1 MDLSYAITLTTIPP
15 RFLSVS
21 HTITSWM
28 EQDVKPNN
36 IFIFVPKKY
45 RRFKP
50 SKTNKYDIFKKNR
63 KKKREINNITT
74 YGDILYETLDNDI
87 NIKPYIDQNIL
98 HIINVDKDWGPSTKL
113 VEMLKLY
120 EVWNIEYNNIIK
132 PDYWIISDDDVKYAK
147 NTISKYNLALSLSI
161 ENKLNKRLQD
171 KHHNK
176 QIDSILTHFKIENRI
191 SILINNEDNWR
202 SITHVQGVDTILIS
216 SIILKNQLLNKNA
229 FIYNNFIKI
238 LNFFHIICPDSYFQ
252 DDYIISLILNFGNI
266 NVNSVWVDNDNVAKH
281 IEGVSKSN
289 GQMHMHYNV
298 FNREINTQ
306 NCIKKYADEAF
317 KLINNNNNNYDR
329 EL

>member
-28 EQDVKPNN
+28 EQDIKPNN
-36 IFIFVPKKY
+36 VFIFVPKKY

-50 SKTNKYDIFKKNR
+50 SRINKDDIFKINR
-63 KKKREINNITT
+63 KKQRELKNVTT
-74 YGDILYETLDNDI
+74 YGDILHETLDNDV
-87 NIKPYIDQNIL
+87 NIKTYIDQNIL

-120 EVWNIEYNNIIK
+120 QDWNIKYDNMIK

-147 NTISKYNLALSLSI
+147 NTITKYNLALSLSI
-161 ENKLNKRLQD
+161 ENKLNKRFLD
-171 KHHNK
+171 KSQNNI

-191 SILINNEDNWR
+191 SILINNEKTWR
-202 SITHVQGVDTILIS
+202 SISHIQGVDTILIS
-216 SIILKNQLLNKNA
+216 SNILNNQLINKNA
-229 FIYNNFIKI
+229 FTYNNFLII
-238 LNFFHIICPDSYFQ
+238 LNFFHNVCPDSYYQ
-252 DDYIISLILNFGNI
+252 DDYLISLILNFGNI
-266 NVNSVWVDNDNVAKH
+266 NVYSIWVDNDNVAKH

-289 GQMHMHYNV
+289 GQMHMHDNV
-298 FNREINTQ
+298 FEREMNTQ
-306 NCIKKYADEAF
+306 NCIKKYANEAF
-317 KLINNNNNNYDR
+317 KLINNNANDK